1 MITKEEALELLN
13 ISANAGKDEISD
25 AYKQLFS
32 DYQIRLTNAPT
43 PHLKTLYQNNLKKL
57 EDALKLLLPEGIGA
71 GSDDLPSDTPTL
83 QTNSGGNIQKTVST
97 QQTTTGSTKTAQ
109 SKNVVP
115 EKKNSVL
122 LPILGLATV
131 LAVAAAVFIFIQYGG
146 MYNGKLN
153 EVITLKKERDE
164 LKKTADNFAPIL
176 KNGSMKISNNF
187 NNEIVIAWWS
197 VTYRDKDGNIKKFD
211 SFADGN
217 SPDGAKFRFPSYNVK
232 PGQSVEM
239 QYVSGNS
246 VVWDGSVTTYSMLI
260 QDINS
265 PGLFYLFSGIWNN
278 DAKDGKLFVSKPKY
292 AN

>member
-13 ISANAGKDEISD
+13 ISANAGKEEISS

-57 EDALKLLLPEGIGA
+57 EEALKLLLPEGIGA

-83 QTNSGGNIQKTVST
+83 QTNSGGNIQKTALT
-97 QQTTTGSTKTAQ
+97 QTTTGSTKTAQ
-109 SKNVVP
+109 SKNLIP

-131 LAVAAAVFIFIQYGG
+131 IAVAAAVFIFIQYGG
-146 MYNGKLN
+146 MYNGKMN

-164 LKKTADNFAPIL
+164 LKKTVANFAPIL

-187 NNEIVIAWWS
+187 NSDIIVGWWS
-197 VTYRDKDGNIKKFD
+197 VTYRDKEGNIKKFD
-211 SFADGN
+211 SFSDGN
-217 SPDGAKFRFPSYNVK
+217 TMDAGKFHFPSYNIK
-232 PGQSVEM
+232 PGQSIEM
-239 QYVSGNS
+239 QYVSGNA
-246 VVWDGSVTTYSMLI
+246 VIWDGSVITYSLLV
-260 QDINS
+260 QDS
-265 PGLFYLFSGIWNN
+265 SKPGLFYLFSGIWND
-278 DAKDGKLFVSKPKY
+278 DAKEGKLFISKPKY